1 MKESLFLLTLLH
13 DEKLTY
19 HLLLLVCSFGMG
31 ATGYHIP
38 LYGQSVLA
46 TSRSAGAGGETGD

>member
-38 LYGQSVLA
+38 LYGQSVPA
-46 TSRSAGAGGETGD
+46 TSRSAGTG

>member
-31 ATGYHIP
+31 ATGNVARDAD
-38 LYGQSVLA
+38 GQ
-46 TSRSAGAGGETGD
+46 R

>member
-13 DEKLTY
+13 DENLLTIV
-19 HLLLLVCSFGMG
+19 LLVCSFGMG

-38 LYGQSVLA
+38 LYGQSVPA
-46 TSRSAGAGGETGD
+46 TSRSAGAG

>member
-1 MKESLFLLTLLH
+1 MKESLSLLTLLH

-19 HLLLLVCSFGMG
+19 HLFLLVCSFGMG

-38 LYGQSVLA
+38 LYGPQI
-46 TSRSAGAGGETGD
+46 RN